1 MTGTADFGK
10 IIAGAS
16 TDPACQLALDLF
28 IDRII
33 GFIGSYYVKLGG
45 KVDALVFAGGIGE
58 KGASFRKM
66 IVEKVA
72 CLGFVVDD
80 AKNDKPADETVADIG
95 SGDARHRTLVCK
107 TDEQV
112 SLTICF
118 DVRRHADSFI
128 VRDGKGMRR
137 RGRALQT

>member
-10 IIAGAS
+10 IIANAS
-16 TDPACQLALDLF
+16 SDPACQLALDLF

-33 GFIGSYYVKLGG
+33 GFVGSYYVKLGG

-58 KGASFRKM
+58 KGADFRKM
-66 IVEKVA
+66 VVEKVA
-72 CLGFVVDD
+72 CLGFAVDD

-95 SGDARHRTLVCK
+95 SGDAKHQTLVCK

-112 SLTICF
+112 SSMKRLCI
-118 DVRRHADSFI
+118 
-128 VRDGKGMRR
+128 
-137 RGRALQT
+137 